1 MAWNLRAR
9 MICDARRSR
18 RCVSLISNENEITT
32 LSLSLSLF
40 SMPIHMTTKFTSFF
54 SLKTQHN
61 WIANFRKQDHAKY
74 SCPNPED
81 KWKAIPHDIWRDDHQ
96 PSIGNGCNTIDNKF
110 WHTHTHKSWNF
121 YLKNL
126 RSGTSHRS
134 CRGENGWTQMAR
146 GYASLDPFPSLL
158 ARFQDGK
165 KQKQI

>member
-1 MAWNLRAR
+1 MKSPGQDDLRR
-9 MICDARRSR
+9 TS
-18 RCVSLISNENEITT
+18 VSPLRVVNFKRKRNHN
-32 LSLSLSLF
+32 SLSLSLF

-110 WHTHTHKSWNF
+110 WHTHTHTKVEVFIWKI
-121 YLKNL
+121 YVRERHIGVVGGK
-126 RSGTSHRS
+126 
-134 CRGENGWTQMAR
+134 NGWTQMAR